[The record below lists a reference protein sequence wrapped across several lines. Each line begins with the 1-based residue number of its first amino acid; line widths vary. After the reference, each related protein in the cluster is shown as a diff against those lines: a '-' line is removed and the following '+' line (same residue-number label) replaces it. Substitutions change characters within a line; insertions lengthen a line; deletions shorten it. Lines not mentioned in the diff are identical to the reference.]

1 MSIYQILMKLKETS
15 SINEKQNILQAE
27 KDNENLMLFFKY
39 ALHPNMKF
47 GIKNYLKDRMIVSIS
62 LETGSRFVLA
72 C

>member
-27 KDNENLMLFFKY
+27 KNNENLMLFFKY

-47 GIKNYLKDRMIVSIS
+47 V
-62 LETGSRFVLA
+62 
-72 C
+72 